1 MPAAG
6 ETEARAKLAKTP
18 TANLVDMLRV
28 VADPKL
34 PEERMVRAWIIDAL
48 ENRYPNASAAVELA
62 FDSAQLALMETGVEP
77 EVDYVAVLLGAIP
90 EVAA

>member
-1 MPAAG
+1 MHATEA
-6 ETEARAKLAKTP
+6 EARAKLAATP
-18 TANLVDMLRV
+18 TKTLAESLRL

-34 PEERMVRAWIIDAL
+34 PEERMVRAWIIDTL
-48 ENRYPNASAAVELA
+48 ENRYPDASAAVELA